1 MKDTNLNPIGSTTLR
16 TLGTLAT
23 LALAA
28 LTAAPAFAHAG
39 RNFAVQVVDDGQ
51 AGQQL
56 RLQGFNT
63 LGPEAGVD
71 PNGRQFF
78 GAVHDHF
85 AFLPGGGAEAEQPGF
100 LVNASEAGLL
110 GHSLTLQVIG
120 AKKWVVDRNA
130 VLMEGSA
137 MLAPGIG
144 IDDINYDDLASGE
157 TIFINAV
164 RNSGSFVDTANL
176 GELVLTGSGG
186 VADGGLA
193 GSDDIEVTYD
203 IGVQAPDTIFVIES
217 VLKTSAPGVAD
228 SASFFTILSPDG
240 DDMRDRLHFPSLLVE
255 QSLGTPVP
263 EPAGL
268 AVLAVLLPLAA
279 RRRRD

>member
-1 MKDTNLNPIGSTTLR
+1 MSDFNLKLIRPATLR
-16 TLGTLAT
+16 TLGA

-28 LTAAPAFAHAG
+28 LSAAPAFAHAG
-39 RNFAVQVVDDGQ
+39 RNFAVQVVDDG
-51 AGQQL
+51 AADQQL
-56 RLQGFNT
+56 QLQGFNT

-85 AFLPGGGAEAEQPGF
+85 SFIDGGAEAEQPGF
-100 LVNASEAGLL
+100 LVNASENELL

-120 AKKWVVDRNA
+120 AKKWVVDRSN
-130 VLMEGSA
+130 VLMDGSA

-144 IDDINYDDLASGE
+144 IDDITYQPLADSE

-164 RNSGSFVDTANL
+164 RNPGDFVDTTGL
-176 GELVLTGSGG
+176 GELLLTAPGG
-186 VADGGLA
+186 VTDGGLA

-228 SASFFTILSPDG
+228 SDPFFTILSPDG
-240 DDMRDRLHFPSLLVE
+240 EGMRDRLHFPSLLVE

-263 EPAGL
+263 EPTSL
-268 AVLAVLLPLAA
+268 AIAALLPLLV
-279 RRRRD
+279 RRRRRA